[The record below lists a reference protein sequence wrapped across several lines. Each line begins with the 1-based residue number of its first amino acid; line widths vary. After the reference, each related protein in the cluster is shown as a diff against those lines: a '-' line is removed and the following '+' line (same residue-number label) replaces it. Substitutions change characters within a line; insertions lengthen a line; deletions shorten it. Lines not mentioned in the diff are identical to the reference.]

1 MKGAEMYRDI
11 ITMCWSIKEVNRN
24 LSDRMATADFSIEYL
39 KKACLNLSDLVRD
52 LGKEMPDEALEVVN
66 DKGQK
71 IKFSLSDIAD
81 MLQDS
86 KKILEY
92 RLIDLIDSWARRQYE
107 KSAR

>member
-1 MKGAEMYRDI
+1 MYRDI

-24 LSDRMATADFSIEYL
+24 LSDRRATADFSIEYL
-39 KKACLNLSDLVRD
+39 KRACLKLSNLIRD
-52 LGKEMPDEALEVVN
+52 LGEEMPDVALEVVN

-71 IKFSLSDIAD
+71 IKLSLSDIAD
-81 MLQDS
+81 MLQDF

-92 RLIDLIDSWARRQYE
+92 RLIDLLDSWARQQYE

>member
-1 MKGAEMYRDI
+1 
-11 ITMCWSIKEVNRN
+11 MCWSIKEVNKN
-24 LSDRMATADFSIEYL
+24 LSDRRATTDFSIEYL
-39 KKACLNLSDLVRD
+39 KRACLKLSNLIRD